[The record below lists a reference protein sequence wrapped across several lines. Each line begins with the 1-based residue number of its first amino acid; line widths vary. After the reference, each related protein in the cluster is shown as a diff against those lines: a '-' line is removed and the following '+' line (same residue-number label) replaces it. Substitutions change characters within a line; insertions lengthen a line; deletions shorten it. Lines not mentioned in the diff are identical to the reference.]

1 MLKKSL
7 ATTKKD
13 QFWIGHVKKAQAFK
27 GSNLEYCKLN
37 NLKTST
43 FGGYKK
49 KFGVVKKLKPSTPC
63 H

>member
-1 MLKKSL
+1 MLKKNL

-37 NLKTST
+37 NYFEFFVIVFMFSFL
-43 FGGYKK
+43 
-49 KFGVVKKLKPSTPC
+49 
-63 H
+63 